1 MGAYQDFLKQYTK
14 KDNKISG
21 KDIKDF
27 AAAGGSQSQ
36 AQDFLK
42 KASEGKKGYEGTIG
56 SRATR
61 FANDASLFDSSS
73 DGGGG
78 SGGGGGG
85 GSDSSADF
93 DNYYGD
99 LQPGMTP
106 AMFDRESNER
116 LEELRGTNQVNYA
129 NAVGLNNQLVQGL
142 INESNDYA
150 TDASVIN
157 TQTIADANVDVAT
170 IQASTESGW
179 RAYIA
184 DVQAENALAVQG
196 VKNQG
201 ALDLQ
206 EIVNTGL
213 KDVADIQGGYAS
225 ERVELQGEYDVER
238 ANIQADFEKFKA
250 ARAKEAQMFGSL
262 FAGFWS

>member
-1 MGAYQDFLKQYTK
+1 MGAYQDFLKTYAG
-14 KDNKISG
+14 KDDKISS

-36 AQDFLK
+36 AQKFLERA
-42 KASEGKKGYEGTIG
+42 ASGKGGYEGKVG
-56 SRATR
+56 EGATNA
-61 FANDASLFDSSS
+61 ANRSSTFSSS
-73 DGGGG
+73 NGGGG
-78 SGGGGGG
+78 RSGGGSNPGM
-85 GSDSSADF
+85 DYDQ
-93 DNYYGD
+93 YYGN

-116 LEELRGTNQVNYA
+116 LEELRGTNQVNYG
-129 NAVGLNNQLVQGL
+129 NVVSLGNQLVQGL

-150 TDASVIN
+150 TNASITN
-157 TQTIADANVDVAT
+157 TQTIADTNYDIAQL
-170 IQASTESGW
+170 QAATESGW
-179 RAYIA
+179 RSYIA
-184 DVQAENALAVQG
+184 DVQAENTLAVQG
-196 VKNQG
+196 LKNQG
-201 ALDLQ
+201 AIDLQ

-213 KDVADIQGGYAS
+213 RDVADIQGGYAS
-225 ERVELQGEYDVER
+225 ERVQLQGEYDVER